1 MLVVLL
7 DTVKMLAVLL
17 DTVKMLAVLLDTVQ
31 MLAVL
36 LDIVQMI
43 VVLLDTVKMLVVFRC
58 KDRTFQTKAVN
69 ILKHKHTPHVCT
81 SIVTKSLFVFEKT
94 GTRVAMTVRFHDS
107 DRD

>member
-7 DTVKMLAVLL
+7 DTV
-17 DTVKMLAVLLDTVQ
+17 Q
-31 MLAVL
+31 MLVVL
-36 LDIVQMI
+36 LDIVQML

-69 ILKHKHTPHVCT
+69 ILTHKHTPHVYI
-81 SIVTKSLFVFEKT
+81 SIVTNSLLVFEKT
-94 GTRVAMTVRFHDS
+94 GTRVATTIRLHDS